1 MGLGAN
7 GRLYGCD
14 VCHVQAE
21 LVKKQMI
28 SPLPFLL
35 VCLLKT
41 DTSGN
46 TGNQVLPS
54 QDLSFFEH
62 QNALVI
68 HLCSIFQEL
77 FLQRQYSLSCIVT
90 EAIKVCCLAHGLATM
105 FTDIFLTGKS

>member
-41 DTSGN
+41 DASDN
-46 TGNQVLPS
+46 TGNQVLRME
-54 QDLSFFEH
+54 LSLKMERNWASESLLEGELPYQEH
-62 QNALVI
+62 LR
-68 HLCSIFQEL
+68 H
-77 FLQRQYSLSCIVT
+77 
-90 EAIKVCCLAHGLATM
+90 
-105 FTDIFLTGKS
+105 TGI